1 MADLITVTARDLM
14 GQEQTLYAQRPL
26 APSMG
31 AGERALVDDWNYAV
45 GRIQDIQDC
54 CREGR
59 WQSPRSFAAMMR
71 TLHELIA
78 ETRKLSRYLGDE
90 TLVIVPQIL
99 EHGDAVQGYRSVLPS
114 DTPYHVRFRVLVHG
128 MDYDG
133 VMRYAT
139 IDGEVMTEKQVD
151 AWIARVVREEIKE
164 HRAGEKARREAAREA
179 RA

>member
-54 CREGR
+54 CREGG

-71 TLHELIA
+71 TLHELVA
-78 ETRKLSRYLGDE
+78 ETRKLSRYMGDE
-90 TLVIVPQIL
+90 RFVLISEIL
-99 EHGDAVQGYRSVLPS
+99 EHGDAVQGYHSVLPS
-114 DTPYHVRFRVLVHG
+114 DTPYQVRSHVLVHG

-139 IDGEVMTEKQVD
+139 DAGEVMTEKQLD